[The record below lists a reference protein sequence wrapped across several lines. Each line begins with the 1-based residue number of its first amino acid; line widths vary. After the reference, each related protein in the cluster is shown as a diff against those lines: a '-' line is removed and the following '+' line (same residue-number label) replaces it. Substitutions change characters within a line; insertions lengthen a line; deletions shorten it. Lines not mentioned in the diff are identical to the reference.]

1 VVRPLLQANVYGEV
15 PPLAVNDIDPFEAP
29 LQFTFVGVSVREI
42 ALGCVNITAVVAEQL
57 FKSLTVT
64 VKVPAPKPVA
74 DALV

>member
-1 VVRPLLQANVYGEV
+1 V
-15 PPLAVNDIDPFEAP
+15 AVPFEP
-29 LQFTFVGVSVREI
+29 LHVTDVLPVIVADTADGSFI
-42 ALGCVNITAVVAEQL
+42 ITDVVAEQL

>member
-1 VVRPLLQANVYGEV
+1 MPATVADPFV
-15 PPLAVNDIDPFEAP
+15 PPLQVTEVLADIVAV
-29 LQFTFVGVSVREI
+29 
-42 ALGCVNITAVVAEQL
+42 TADGSFIVTDVVAVQL